1 MRLIKDGVS
10 VELTNEIQ
18 ISAYLNSGYTAEVK
32 PDKTETK
39 VQKQKGTKAN
49 GKA

>member
-18 ISAYLNSGYTAEVK
+18 ISAYLKSGYTEKVESE
-32 PDKTETK
+32 KTDGK
-39 VQKQKGTKAN
+39 IKKGTKAN